1 MSQANVQQFIKQYKL
16 FENDQIQQTQLQHR
30 YALVEAFGIKE
41 GMKVLEI
48 GCGQGDTTVVLADV
62 VGENGHVTAIDIAP
76 PDNGAPFTLGEAHD
90 RINQSKLGTRIDFHL
105 ETDFLEMNPEK
116 QYDAVVLSHCSW
128 YFHDPAQLLAYFK
141 RIRSISNLLCFADWD
156 MQFERI
162 TQRGHFCAAS
172 ILALYSQFTSN
183 DGNIQNLFGKS
194 EINKM
199 IEDAGLKVDQ
209 ELRVDA
215 HYLQDGQWEIDYAKE
230 VTKEFA
236 AAPVR
241 IQTLV
246 QNYADMLDVD
256 QQNDSL
262 DSFVIVAHAH

>member
-1 MSQANVQQFIKQYKL
+1 MSQTSVQKFIKQFKL

-48 GCGQGDTTVVLADV
+48 GCGQGDTTVVLADT
-62 VGENGHVTAIDIAP
+62 VGESGDVTAIDIAP
-76 PDNGAPFTLGEAHD
+76 PDYGAPFTLGEAHE
-90 RINQSKLGTRIDFHL
+90 RINQSELGARIDFHL
-105 ETDFLEMNPEK
+105 ETEFLEMNSDK

-141 RIRSISNLLCFADWD
+141 RIRSISNMLCFAEWD
-156 MQFERI
+156 MQFEKI

-172 ILALYSQFTSN
+172 ILALYSQFTAN

-194 EINKM
+194 EIGKM
-199 IEDAGLKVDQ
+199 IEDAGMKVDL
-209 ELRVDA
+209 EVRVDA
-215 HYLQDGQWEIDYAKE
+215 HFLQDGQWEIDYAKE
-230 VTKEFA
+230 VSKEFA

-241 IQTLV
+241 IQALI
-246 QNYADMLDVD
+246 QNYSDMLDIEEK
-256 QQNDSL
+256 NESL
-262 DSFVIVAHAH
+262 DSFVIVAK